1 VEKVT
6 EIFNL
11 YDKVAIVTGGTRG
24 LGESVA
30 ELFLD
35 AGAKVVITGRD
46 EGIGKETAARL
57 GANGA
62 EISYV
67 RQDVAEESEW
77 KRVIEHSLGTYGG
90 LDILVNNAGLH
101 WLGPLEKESLDSFRK
116 MQQVNVEGT
125 FIGIKEAMSVMKPGG
140 AAGNGGSIINV
151 SSIAGLIGFASHGA
165 YSASKGS
172 VRSLSKVAAM
182 ECAHFGYGIRVNS
195 IYPGVI
201 PTEMA
206 DGLWDEVINLG
217 MASNKSEASA
227 VMTSL
232 HPLGLGEASDV
243 AAACLYLASNA
254 SKWVTGAELVLDGG
268 FTAS

>member
-1 VEKVT
+1 MEKVT
-6 EIFNL
+6 GIFNL
-11 YDKVAIVTGGTRG
+11 YNKVAIVTGGTRG
-24 LGESVA
+24 IGESVA

-46 EGIGKETAARL
+46 ESTGEETAARL
-57 GANGA
+57 GGNGA
-62 EISYV
+62 EIGYI
-67 RQDVAEESEW
+67 RQDVAEESDW
-77 KRVIEHSLGTYGG
+77 KNVIEHTLATYGG
-90 LDILVNNAGLH
+90 LDVLVNNAGLH
-101 WLGPLEKESLDSFRK
+101 WLGPLESESLDSFRK

-140 AAGNGGSIINV
+140 AAGQGGSIINI
-151 SSIAGLIGFASHGA
+151 SSVAGLIGFPSHGA

-172 VRSLSKVAAM
+172 VRLLSKVAAM

-195 IYPGVI
+195 IHPGVI
-201 PTEMA
+201 PTDMA

-243 AAACLYLASNA
+243 AAACLYLASKA

-268 FTAS
+268 FTVS